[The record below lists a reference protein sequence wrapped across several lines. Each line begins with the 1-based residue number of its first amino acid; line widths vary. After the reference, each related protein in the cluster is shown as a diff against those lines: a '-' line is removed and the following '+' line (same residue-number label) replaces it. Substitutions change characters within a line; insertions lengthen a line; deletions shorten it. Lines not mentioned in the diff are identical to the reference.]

1 MYKSLNSKL
10 VLIFIVFIIAV
21 MVTVG
26 IFLMNSIYEYY
37 NDEFVSAIDDAFSE
51 NVSERIIVALEKQD
65 YAPAIKEVLLAYNSV
80 FGFDSYRGFYVLDG
94 SGNVLASS
102 DERNVALE
110 LTENILSAMN
120 GQLGKRQSYG
130 TEFLDYAKLFES
142 EGKKCIVYIRDDL
155 TEMKS
160 LSFVLFSI
168 IIKSLIIGLV
178 IAVIMAFFLA
188 KAITAPIKNITQGT
202 LEIASGDYSQRL
214 SNRSR
219 DEIGTLT
226 RNFNAMA
233 QVIENNLDAV
243 SGEREKLN
251 NIVNCLEAGVAAFD
265 GQGMPMHLNP
275 SSLKMLSFPEG
286 SKPVFSE
293 FMSVMGLTDIT
304 MKKLKKEK
312 ELHVP
317 ELTLSDIK
325 TRELVVSVD
334 FSTFNYEN
342 GQKTGYIIVIQDIT
356 EGAVLE
362 KSRREFIANVSHEL
376 RTPLTSIKGATETVL
391 SDEDMPTN
399 FRQRFLGIVIN
410 ESDRMTRIVKDL
422 LVLSRLDNRRMTWSP
437 VTFDIGEVIDRMCS
451 ALQTEAHNHSHILE
465 YSGKQDVS
473 MPMYGDKER
482 IEQVIANII
491 GNAIKYTPDGG
502 RIDVKLAK
510 SGRTGYEIVVSD
522 NGVGIS
528 SEDIE
533 HLFERFYRAEKS
545 RSAQTGGTGLGLSI
559 AKEIVD
565 AHNGTISVDSVPGEG
580 TTVTIKLPRDTR
592 VGEPAGPAANS
603 DSGI

>member
-26 IFLMNSIYEYY
+26 IFLMNSIFEYY
-37 NDEFVSAIDDAFSE
+37 NDEFVSVIDDGFDGI
-51 NVSERIIVALEKQD
+51 VSERIIQALED
-65 YAPAIKEVLLAYNSV
+65 PEYVPAIKEVLLAYTSL
-80 FGFDSYRGFYVLDG
+80 FGFDSYRSFHVLD
-94 SGNVLASS
+94 SSANVLASS
-102 DERNVALE
+102 DDDLSSVE
-110 LTENILSAMN
+110 LTENILAAMN
-120 GQLGKRQSYG
+120 GRLGKKQVYG
-130 TEFLDYAKLFES
+130 TEFLDYAVSFETA
-142 EGKKCIVYIRDDL
+142 GRKCIIYIKDDL
-155 TEMKS
+155 TEMKT

-168 IIKSLIIGLV
+168 IIKSLIIGLI

-188 KAITAPIKNITQGT
+188 KAITAPIKSITRGT
-202 LEIASGDYSQRL
+202 LEIASGDYKQRL
-214 SNRSR
+214 TNRSR

-251 NIVNCLEAGVAAFD
+251 NIVDCLEAGVAAFD
-265 GQGMPMHLNP
+265 GQGAPMHLNP

-286 SKPVFSE
+286 SRPLFSE
-293 FMSVMGLTDIT
+293 FVSVMGLTDIT
-304 MKKLKKEK
+304 MKRLKKEK
-312 ELHVP
+312 ELSVP
-317 ELTLSDIK
+317 ELTISDVK

-334 FSTFNYEN
+334 FSTFTYEN
-342 GQKTGYIIVIQDIT
+342 GEKTGYIIVLQDIT

-391 SDEDMPTN
+391 SDDEMPQP
-399 FRQRFLGIVIN
+399 FRKRFLDIVIN

-437 VTFDIGEVIDRMCS
+437 VTFDIGEVMDRMCS
-451 ALQTEAHNHSHILE
+451 ALQTEAQLHGHVLKNHTE
-465 YSGKQDVS
+465 KEENAP

-502 RIDVKLAK
+502 KIDVYLDKTGK
-510 SGRTGYEIVVSD
+510 TGYEIKVKD
-522 NGVGIS
+522 TGVGIS
-528 SEDIE
+528 AEDIE
-533 HLFERFYRAEKS
+533 HLFERFYRADKS

-565 AHNGTISVDSVPGEG
+565 AHNGTISVESTAGEG

-592 VGEPAGPAANS
+592 VGEAT
-603 DSGI
+603 